1 MTDVAKNF
9 ARTTLPLLITAA
21 FGLAGCTQGSADT
34 TKTTTETETKRMG
47 STSQSSTTT
56 KVETAAG
63 DTKAVT
69 NTFVGTVTAFK
80 PGKSIEVMTGDKET
94 HSFDLDGKNQQ
105 VSIDPSISVG
115 SKVRLVEEKGENDFH
130 MITAT
135 IAPAA

>member
-1 MTDVAKNF
+1 MTDVNKIFGRRA
-9 ARTTLPLLITAA
+9 LPLLATAA
-21 FGLAGCTQGSADT
+21 FGLVGCTREADT

-80 PGKSIEVMTGDKET
+80 PGKSIELMTGDKDT
-94 HSFDLDGKNQQ
+94 HSFDLDGKNEQI
-105 VSIDPSISVG
+105 SIDPNVSVG

-130 MITAT
+130 RITAT